1 MKITAVEPIRADT
14 FLFARIHTD
23 AGITGIGECGTWG
36 HYEAAEAALKKFAR
50 FLVGEDPMT
59 IERHWNV
66 MLRANHYTGAAINGA
81 ISAIDMAFWDIKGK
95 AHGVPVYD
103 LLGGK
108 MRDKVRLYAWVKGR
122 SAAEFV
128 EQSIARVEQGYT
140 AIGHL
145 NPFLDD
151 AELIHYSAHAK
162 MMELGVRLVQD
173 VRNAIGTDVDICL
186 ELHRRLTPPE
196 AITLGRLLEPFT
208 PLFYEDPIKPSSYD
222 AMAVVADRI
231 PLPIATGE
239 RFVNIQQFQALVS
252 RRAAEYLRP
261 SLGICGGITA
271 GKKIAAIA
279 EGADVSIVPHNPV
292 GPVGLAACLQLD
304 AAIPNF
310 AIQEYPIGTPGIDL
324 NPGLSGT
331 EMLKWFPEPEKGFL
345 TIPSGPG
352 LGVEFKPGFEE
363 RFPPRE
369 ASKEKIKMK
378 AHFDG
383 SVVDH

>member
-1 MKITAVEPIRADT
+1 MKIVAIETIRADI
-14 FLFARIHTD
+14 FLFVKVHTD
-23 AGITGIGECGTWG
+23 SGITGIGECGTWG

-50 FLVGEDPMT
+50 FLVDEDPMT

-81 ISAIDMAFWDIKGK
+81 VSAIDMALWDIKGK
-95 AHGVPVYD
+95 AFGVPVYE
-103 LLGGK
+103 LLGGR

-122 SAAEFV
+122 NAAEFV

-151 AELIHYSAHAK
+151 ADSTHFSSHAK
-162 MMELGVRLVQD
+162 MMESGVRLVED
-173 VRNAIGTDVDICL
+173 VRKAVGTGVDICL
-186 ELHRRLTPPE
+186 ELHRRLSPPE
-196 AITLGRLLEPFT
+196 AITLGRLLEPYT

-239 RFVNIQQFQALVS
+239 RYINIQQFQTLVS
-252 RRAAEYLRP
+252 RRGAEYLRP
-261 SLGICGGITA
+261 SIGVCGGITG
-271 GKKIAAIA
+271 GKKIAALA
-279 EGADVSIVPHNPV
+279 EAADVQIVPHNPV

-304 AAIPNF
+304 AVIPNF
-310 AIQEYPIGTPGIDL
+310 AIQEYPVGTPHIDQRS
-324 NPGLSGT
+324 GLAGT
-331 EMLKWFPEPEKGFL
+331 EMLTAFPEPVAGFL
-345 TIPSGPG
+345 SIPDGPG
-352 LGVEFKPGFEE
+352 LGIEFIDGFETK
-363 RFPPRE
+363 FPPRE
-369 ASKEKIKMK
+369 RPIQKIKMK